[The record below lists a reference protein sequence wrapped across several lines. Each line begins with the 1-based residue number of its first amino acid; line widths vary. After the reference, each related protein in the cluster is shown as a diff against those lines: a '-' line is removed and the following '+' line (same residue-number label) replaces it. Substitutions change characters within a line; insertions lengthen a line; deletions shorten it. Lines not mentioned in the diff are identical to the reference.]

1 MKYRPPSMQTEE
13 SARQRLITELQ
24 SKIDRQ
30 AAEIQDWK
38 KKNEQ
43 LLQEKDDLNYDLK
56 LISESTL
63 SLQQEINRRK
73 AETKAWKDRYTRIR
87 QGKGVSMRWSF
98 ILACLLLYSFG
109 ITAYFV
115 PSTQTFQSIQAF
127 IESLTFGDCV
137 LAVVILLI
145 GVILMYYIIGKLH
158 KLFYGY

>member
-43 LLQEKDDLNYDLK
+43 LLQEKDDLNHDLK
-56 LISESTL
+56 LISESTH

-145 GVILMYYIIGKLH
+145 GVILMYYIIRKLH